1 MPGVLSPSGRENRG
15 DDSSFFSS
23 SDTSQ
28 NNVDDEIEGF
38 LCPICMVHYN
48 SPESLSEHFEEAH
61 NKDMSLVNPNFD
73 TATTVSSNSIGTSPG
88 SFSSK
93 DKEIEELRLQIK
105 EEHTY
110 AEKLKEELDRIQSV
124 VAQATDVPQGEV
136 PYLMQQIQ
144 VLEAG
149 KSMGED
155 RLCDFL
161 PCS

>member
-1 MPGVLSPSGRENRG
+1 MPGVLSPSARENR

-28 NNVDDEIEGF
+28 NNGDDEIEGF

-61 NKDMSLVNPNFD
+61 NKETSLVNPNFD
-73 TATTVSSNSIGTSPG
+73 NATIISSLSTGTSPG

-93 DKEIEELRLQIK
+93 DKEIEELRIQIR

-110 AEKLKEELDRIQSV
+110 AGKLKEELDRIQSV
-124 VAQATDVPQGEV
+124 VAQATDVPHGEV

-149 KSMGED
+149 KSMGE
-155 RLCDFL
+155 
-161 PCS
+161 